1 MATKMMTVMMA
12 PTKAFRVSELPMS
25 EATKASPANSPT
37 AGHGMSAQL
46 IGMDMLLS
54 VASSRAVRG
63 QFTRSPAADAMAATR
78 RAQRTAGGR
87 GSSATLAEKQ
97 RFHPSGYSAVR
108 ARQLL
113 CRTE

>member
-46 IGMDMLLS
+46 IGMDLLLS
-54 VASSRAVRG
+54 VASSRAVPR
-63 QFTRSPAADAMAATR
+63 QFTRSPAADAMAAPR
-78 RAQRTAGGR
+78 LPQRTAR
-87 GSSATLAEKQ
+87 ERVSFATLAEKQ
-97 RFHPSGYSAVR
+97 RSHPIG
-108 ARQLL
+108 
-113 CRTE
+113 